1 MSKINMA
8 GDYSPRLVTLEGE
21 GCSCGLAGADPLEVA
36 VAMGIDYEDAE
47 LLTGDYL
54 TADQMEYLDNKYP
67 ELMGIWPIIAKIG
80 IGIAKGVGGIVKA
93 VKKKK
98 AAKKAA
104 SNVAKDKKAEEAR
117 IAEERRLQLLREAKA
132 EADRKA
138 EQKKMMLM
146 IGLPVLGLAAL
157 MFLKKK

>member
-1 MSKINMA
+1 MSKINMS
-8 GDYSPRLVTLEGE
+8 GEYSPRLVTLEGD
-21 GCSCGLAGADPLEVA
+21 GCNCGLSGADPLEIA
-36 VAMGIDYEDAE
+36 VAMGVDFEDAE
-47 LLTGDYL
+47 ILTGDYM
-54 TADQMEYLDNKYP
+54 TPEQMRYLDKKYP
-67 ELMGIWPIIAKIG
+67 EYMGIWPILAKIG
-80 IGIAKGVGGIVKA
+80 IGIAKGVTGIVKA

-104 SNVAKDKKAEEAR
+104 SNVAKDKKTEEAR

-146 IGLPVLGLAAL
+146 IGVPVLGLAAL
-157 MFLKKK
+157 MLMKKK